1 MLEKNLLKIL
11 SSEYYPLKYANK
23 IDFLSDG
30 VLNKTVERGIN
41 IKKKQILISPNS
53 FILYDNFYPSY
64 PKMNWVIFSARM
76 TENKNPQLLLEA
88 ISILR
93 DQGFTEYDYYFLGE
107 GSLFTGLSIRKE
119 ELKLNNVYFEGGV
132 SDPSIYLMKSK
143 IFISIQSDNNYPS
156 QSLLEAMASE
166 NAIVASDVGET
177 RRIVT
182 DKEGILIL

>member
-1 MLEKNLLKIL
+1 M
-11 SSEYYPLKYANK
+11 
-23 IDFLSDG
+23 
-30 VLNKTVERGIN
+30 
-41 IKKKQILISPNS
+41 
-53 FILYDNFYPSY
+53 
-64 PKMNWVIFSARM
+64 
-76 TENKNPQLLLEA
+76 
-88 ISILR
+88 
-93 DQGFTEYDYYFLGE
+93 GE

-182 DKEGILIL
+182 DKEGILIPLSAKKIVEALKFLFNHSDHCRKIEINED